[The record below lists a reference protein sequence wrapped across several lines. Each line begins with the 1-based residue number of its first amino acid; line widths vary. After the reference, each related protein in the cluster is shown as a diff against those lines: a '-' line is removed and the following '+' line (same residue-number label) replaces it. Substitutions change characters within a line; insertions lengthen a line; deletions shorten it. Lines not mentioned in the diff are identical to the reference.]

1 MEQAFPKVFRLT
13 FVANSKLVSA
23 MNKLNK
29 ACRIAMQI
37 LLLTPVLIISVQAQ
51 RVSNNTLIF
60 PTTLPTGD
68 YLIENLYN
76 LEPIL
81 AMDTPQGETNQLY
94 LAQRSGR
101 IALVS
106 DLNNETLETTPFLD
120 ISFRVTTT
128 LENGLLGFTF
138 HPNYTTN
145 GYFYVFYTTNAS
157 GQATNRLSRFSR
169 SSQNPLLADPDSEL
183 ILFDQRDQANNH
195 NGGDIHFGPDSY
207 LYVSLGDEGG
217 ANDSFQNGQRI
228 DKDLFAGLLRID
240 VDKKT
245 ENPEPTNHPAIPTYQ
260 NGLAAFSIP
269 ADNPLVSRWQN
280 EGSFTNSSL
289 RLEFYA
295 IGLRNPWR
303 FTIDKATGDIWVSD
317 VGQGAWEE
325 VDLIVKG
332 GNYGW
337 PIREGRHSGPSNKS
351 FPNDFGDLLDPIHE
365 YGRSDGSTITGGI
378 VYRGSQLPEIYG
390 AYLFSDFYSG
400 KTWALFKGQPNET
413 AQVVQITSISNA
425 ATYTADPRNGEALV
439 ASISGAVG
447 QLSRGSQSPTPSFP
461 QTLSET
467 GAFENLNTLD
477 IEAGI
482 YAYEP
487 NVAFWSDHAIKTRW
501 ITIPVSEQVTYREN
515 EPWTFPTGFIWIKH
529 FELEMERG
537 NPASRHRVETRFLVK
552 TDRGIYGLSY
562 QWNEAQDEATL
573 VPEEGSS
580 IEYSITVDG
589 DPVSQTW
596 NIPSRQQCLTC
607 HTQAAGYALSFNTR
621 QLNHSATIDQQE
633 QNTLSYFSEIG
644 ILDTHINN
652 PETLPRH
659 YAATDETVSLE
670 KRARSYLAVNCV
682 SCHQPNASAPL
693 SWDARPH
700 LSTGDTG
707 LINGIAA
714 NNGGDNSK
722 RLVIRGNPEQSI
734 LLGRLAER
742 NAFTR
747 MPPIG
752 SNIHDVSGIALL
764 TDWISLSQ
772 PSDISFSDWQILH
785 FGNIQAPNADPT
797 ADPDNDGNSNR
808 LEYLNRTQPLDNS
821 SAWHPQFERSGNT
834 ITVQFPMSPNR
845 AFKIET
851 SDDLSKWTDWQVTGN
866 PPTSDE
872 IETLDANI
880 KGPLPED
887 SNNVFLRIAIDSE

>member
-1 MEQAFPKVFRLT
+1 MI
-13 FVANSKLVSA
+13 
-23 MNKLNK
+23 KLNH
-29 ACRIAMQI
+29 AYHFAICIFLFTTTANAQRIA
-37 LLLTPVLIISVQAQ
+37 
-51 RVSNNTLIF
+51 NNTLTF
-60 PTTLPTGD
+60 PTTLPTGE
-68 YLIENLYN
+68 YEIENLYN
-76 LEPIL
+76 LEPVL

-94 LAQRSGR
+94 FAQRSGR
-101 IALVS
+101 IAVVS
-106 DLNNETLETTPFLD
+106 NLDTETLETTPFLN
-120 ISFRVTTT
+120 ISSRVTTA

-138 HPNYTTN
+138 HPNYATN

-157 GQATNRLSRFSR
+157 GQATDRLSRFSR

-195 NGGDIHFGPDSY
+195 NGGDIHFGLDGY

-217 ANDSFQNGQRI
+217 GNDSYQNGQRI

-245 ENPEPTNHPAIPTYQ
+245 GNPEPTNHPAIPTYQ

-269 ADNPLVSRWQN
+269 ANNPLVSRWEN
-280 EGSFTNSSL
+280 EGSLADSSL

-337 PIREGRHSGPSNKS
+337 PIREGRHAGPSNKS
-351 FPNDFGDLLDPIHE
+351 PPNDFGNLLDPIHE

-378 VYRGSQLPEIYG
+378 VYRGSQLPELYG

-400 KTWALFKGQPNET
+400 KTWALFKNESNEA
-413 AQVVQITSISNA
+413 AQVIEITSISNA
-425 ATYTADPRNGEALV
+425 TTYTADPRNAEVLV
-439 ASISGAVG
+439 ANISGAVNRFV
-447 QLSRGSQSPTPSFP
+447 RGSQSSAPDFP

-467 GAFENLNTLD
+467 GAFENMDTLN

-482 YAYEP
+482 YPYEP
-487 NVAFWSDHAIKTRW
+487 NVAFWSDYAIKSRW
-501 ITIPVSEQVTYREN
+501 VSIPGSEQVTYSED
-515 EPWTFPTGFIWIKH
+515 EPWTFPTGSIWIKH
-529 FELEMERG
+529 FELEIERG
-537 NPASRHRVETRFLVK
+537 NPASRRRVETRFLVK
-552 TDRGIYGLSY
+552 TDHGIYGLSY
-562 QWNEAQDEATL
+562 QWNEAQNEATL

-589 DPVSQTW
+589 TPISQTW
-596 NIPSRQQCLTC
+596 NIPSRQQCQTC

-621 QLNHSATIDQQE
+621 QLNRNSTIDQQE
-633 QNTLSYFSEIG
+633 KNILSYFSEIG
-644 ILDTHINN
+644 ILDTQVNN

-659 YAATDETVSLE
+659 YAANDETATLE
-670 KRARSYLAVNCV
+670 KRARSYLTVNCV

-700 LSTGDTG
+700 LSTGNTG

-714 NNGGDNSK
+714 NNGGDSSK
-722 RLVIRGNPEQSI
+722 RLVIRGNPERSI
-734 LLGRLAER
+734 LLGRIAER
-742 NAFTR
+742 NGFTR

-752 SNIHDVSGIALL
+752 SNVHDVSGIALL
-764 TDWISLSQ
+764 TDWISLPQ
-772 PSDISFSDWQILH
+772 PSNISFIDWQTLH
-785 FGNIQAPNADPT
+785 FGNAQAPDAAPT
-797 ADPDNDGNSNR
+797 SDPDNDGNSNR

-821 SAWHPQFERSGNT
+821 SAWTPQFERSGNT
-834 ITVQFPMSPNR
+834 LTVQFPMSPNR
-845 AFKIET
+845 VFKIET
-851 SDDLSKWTDWQVTGN
+851 SDNLSSWTDWQATGN

-880 KGPLPED
+880 NGPLPED
-887 SNNVFLRIAIDSE
+887 SSEVFFRIAVDAE